1 MHFKQKLKKFLEDH
15 TGIRWEELDHK
26 KIYIALAVLA
36 AVIVLVIML
45 GVTAGTGKKDTKGT
59 EQSNTENVAETKN
72 NDSENN
78 DSEEALTEAEDDS
91 LKVDAYEE
99 VNALIERYFTGL
111 ASGDLEQVASAVDVL
126 SEEEK
131 LTIDK
136 KKDYIESYDQITCY
150 TKKGLEE
157 NSYVVFAAYEMK
169 IYNIE
174 TPAPGIM
181 ALYVCTAED
190 GNMYIFNG
198 EASDELKDYV
208 LQLAADEEVSAVITD
223 VDTRYHQLVAENE
236 DLGKFA
242 DTMLQSQEEVTDLE
256 PVEPVDETAS
266 SETELEHPI
275 DTIVT
280 ETVRVREERSTD
292 SAILDTLA
300 AGTGVKVYANYEDG
314 WSKIEYNG
322 TAGYCK
328 TEFLQDTEA
337 APETEEEPQ
346 PEDNEVQETPTEE
359 KEPADENSDVTAVNK
374 KMQFKDT
381 VTVRAERSADSD
393 RLTTGYAMEFPTV
406 IESYSDGWS
415 KIEYNGITGYC
426 KTEFLQEPQ

>member
-36 AVIVLVIML
+36 AVIALVIIL
-45 GVTAGTGKKDTKGT
+45 GVTAGSGKKDTKET
-59 EQSNTENVAETKN
+59 EQLNTENVTET
-72 NDSENN
+72 ENT
-78 DSEEALTEAEDDS
+78 DSEEALTEEEDDS

-208 LQLAADEEVSAVITD
+208 LQLAAEEEVAAVIAD
-223 VDTRYHQLVAENE
+223 VDARYQQLVAENE

-346 PEDNEVQETPTEE
+346 PEDSEAQETQTEE
-359 KEPADENSDVTAVNK
+359 NEPNDENSDVTAVNK
-374 KMQFKDT
+374 QMQFKDT

-393 RLTTGYAMEFPTV
+393 RLTTGYALELPMV

-426 KTEFLQEPQ
+426 KTEFLREPQ